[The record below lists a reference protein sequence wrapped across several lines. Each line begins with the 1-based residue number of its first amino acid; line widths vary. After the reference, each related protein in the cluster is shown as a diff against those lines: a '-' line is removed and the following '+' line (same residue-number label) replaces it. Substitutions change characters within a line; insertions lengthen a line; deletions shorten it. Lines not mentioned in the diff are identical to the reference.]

1 MAMGMTGLL
10 RWHWV
15 EKIPWSR
22 KWQPAPLFFPGKFHG
37 EGSLEGYIYRDA
49 KSQAQLRNRTHTR
62 GND

>member
-22 KWQPAPLFFPGKFHG
+22 KWQPAPVFFPENFHG
-37 EGSLEGYIYRDA
+37 EGSLEGYIHGDA
-49 KSQAQLRNRTHTR
+49 KSLAQLSN
-62 GND
+62 

>member
-1 MAMGMTGLL
+1 MAMGMSGLL

-49 KSQAQLRNRTHTR
+49 KSQAQLRN
-62 GND
+62 